1 MASYFLKPHEL
12 LLKSFKIRNKI
23 GIGFPSGSAG
33 KELACQCSR
42 CKFYPWV
49 RKIPW
54 RRKWHPTA
62 VFLPGKSH
70 GQKSLLG
77 YSPWGHKEYKHTHR
91 ELPGGPVVRTVTAEG
106 SGSSP
111 VEAELRPHKPCG
123 VAGKKED

>member
-1 MASYFLKPHEL
+1 MVSVFHRTWASPVGEVHLPACRRL
-12 LLKSFKIRNKI
+12 
-23 GIGFPSGSAG
+23 GFD
-33 KELACQCSR
+33 
-42 CKFYPWV
+42 PWV

-91 ELPGGPVVRTVTAEG
+91 ELD
-106 SGSSP
+106 SIFSNN
-111 VEAELRPHKPCG
+111 LN
-123 VAGKKED
+123 GKIA